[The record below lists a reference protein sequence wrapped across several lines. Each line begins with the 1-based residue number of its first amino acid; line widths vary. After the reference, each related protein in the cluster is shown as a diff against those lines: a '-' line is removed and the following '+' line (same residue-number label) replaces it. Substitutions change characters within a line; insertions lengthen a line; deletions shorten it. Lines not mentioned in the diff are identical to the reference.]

1 MRFYFKVPIC
11 DIDKV
16 KSLGA
21 KYHKRYDMWVC
32 YVYNK
37 HLFRKFNPIKCTVYD
52 LMEDCVFE
60 WYNRNGILAN

>member
-32 YVYNK
+32 YMYNK
-37 HLFRKFNPIKCTVYD
+37 HLFELYD
-52 LMEDCVFE
+52 LTEDCVFE